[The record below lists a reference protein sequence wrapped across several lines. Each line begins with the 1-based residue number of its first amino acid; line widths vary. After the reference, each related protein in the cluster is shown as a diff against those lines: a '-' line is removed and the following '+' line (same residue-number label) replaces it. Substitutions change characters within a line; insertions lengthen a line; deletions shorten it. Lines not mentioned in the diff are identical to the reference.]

1 MKPGKLIN
9 LFLHSLSDE
18 TDSEQREVL
27 EKELFT
33 DHKFSE
39 GFRDRL
45 MKKINSGEI
54 LLNGKRELIRSFD
67 SIFMRVAIPAAAAV
81 IILVL
86 SILMN
91 HGSLSYD
98 ILLGI
103 DNDVD
108 GVLISLLGN

>member
-1 MKPGKLIN
+1 MKSVKLKN
-9 LFLHSLSDE
+9 LFLHSLSDDL
-18 TDSEQREVL
+18 DSAQRELL

-33 DHKFSE
+33 HHKFSE

-45 MKKINSGEI
+45 MRKIASGEI
-54 LLNGKRELIRSFD
+54 MLSGKRELIRSFD

-86 SILMN
+86 SILMS

-98 ILLGI
+98 LLLGI

-108 GVLISLLGN
+108 GMLISLLGN